1 MITHNPPLPD
11 QSARRIDIAAGLF
24 LLALAVF
31 HIWYA
36 GQHELLQDEA
46 YYWQWA
52 RHLDWGYYD
61 NTPLA
66 ALVIRGFVGLAGS
79 TELGVRMGAIV
90 SALVASVFIYL
101 LAKRLLGSPI
111 ALLSIVVANIMPLFA
126 AGAVIMTHDPVQL
139 ALWAAALYVIHC
151 ALTDKPRWWI
161 GAGILAGL
169 AAQAKLN
176 ALLLLPGIFLYLL
189 LSPAARGRWLRRPE
203 PYLAGIIALAIFAP
217 FVWWNHTHV
226 NAFWTHIHAMGSR
239 AGMHDPPLKWTLRFL
254 GDQALVLSPL
264 LFLTYLYTLW
274 DAGRRGIKDRDDAL
288 LFLWCPSVVVFA
300 AVVAVTLRSKVE
312 ANWAVAAYISGSILI
327 AAGLHRAWQ
336 SRNAFRRVWVGLSI
350 AVSVLLASAAL
361 FPVIIYGPLT
371 VHQSSAQAAAP
382 HWALKAMDRT
392 NELYGW
398 RTLARRVAQEQSAM
412 RLTDGKAPFVFGIN
426 YRMPS
431 EAAFYLP
438 GQPQTYSLFLH
449 DRANEYMFWEDPR
462 ALVGR
467 DAVFINDTDTQD
479 HFDDLRAVFARV
491 EPQSPLLIYRHPP
504 YGSLPV
510 RTIQVVRCYGF
521 KGYSVASWQQGW

>member
-1 MITHNPPLPD
+1 LPPAPAN
-11 QSARRIDIAAGLF
+11 ARRYDRAAGLF
-24 LLALAVF
+24 LLLLTLF
-31 HIWYA
+31 HAWYA
-36 GQHELLQDEA
+36 ARHELLQDEA

-52 RHLDWGYYD
+52 RHPDWGYYD

-66 ALVIRGFVGLAGS
+66 ALVIRGFVLLLGS

-101 LAKRLLGSPI
+101 LANRLLGPPV
-111 ALLSIVVANIMPLFA
+111 ALLSVVIANVMPLFA

-139 ALWAAALYVIHC
+139 SLWAAALYVVHR
-151 ALTDKPRWWI
+151 ALTDRPGWWI

-176 ALLLLPGIFLYLL
+176 ALLFLPSVFLYIL
-189 LSPAARGRWLRRPE
+189 LSPAARERWLRRPQ
-203 PYLAGIIALAIFAP
+203 PYLAGLVALLIFAP
-217 FVWWNHTHV
+217 FLWWNHTHV

-274 DAGRRGIKDRDDAL
+274 DAGRRGLKHGDDAL
-288 LFLWCPSVVVFA
+288 LFLWCPSLVVFA
-300 AVVAVTLRSKVE
+300 AVVVVTLRSKVE
-312 ANWAVAAYISGSILI
+312 ANWAVAAYITGSILI
-327 AAGLHRAWQ
+327 AATLHRAWH
-336 SRNAFRRVWVGLSI
+336 SRRAASRVWAGLSVG
-350 AVSVLLASAAL
+350 VSALLASATL

-371 VHQSSAQAAAP
+371 LHRSQAP
-382 HWALKAMDRT
+382 HWALKAMERT

-398 RTLARRVAQEQSAM
+398 RTMATRIAQEQAAM
-412 RLTDGKAPFVFGIN
+412 RLTDGKNPFVFGIN

-438 GQPQTYSLFLH
+438 HQPQTYSLFLH

-467 DAVFINDTDTQD
+467 DAVFVNDTDTHD
-479 HFDDLRAVFARV
+479 HFDDLRAVFQRV
-491 EPQSPLLIYRHPP
+491 DPQPPLLVYRQAP
-504 YGSLPV
+504 YGNAPV
-510 RTIQVVRCYGF
+510 RTVQIVRCYGF
-521 KGYSVASWQQGW
+521 KGYDVKHWQQGW